1 MKLRIKELG
10 PIKRES
16 EIELGDLTV
25 FFGPPNTGKSTALK
39 AIYYSL
45 QSGSPSF
52 ERLGPSS
59 FTNGV
64 VDVAFEVKG
73 PNVTLTFT
81 PSNLLRKR
89 ELPKGEFSLEPFS
102 FSDFVLSHPLYT
114 LKRRIGIPVLSFLSP
129 GSECSSE
136 EIEKI
141 TGKILDMNLVEA
153 DVEVK
158 ENRAT
163 VSLSLDGLSEKCSDA
178 VTHLIINDI
187 VNTVGRDVVNEL
199 REGFWSELSRLE
211 GITDVVYLPYDSRGI
226 RVKVFQVLAKIIKS
240 FGGTEKSVFTKWME
254 EQYVNAE
261 IDEGFLNLLSPLL
274 PGSLKY
280 SKERGLE
287 YVEGNEAI
295 PWNQVSGSV
304 LEIVGLLLSLKRGT
318 LVLYEEPETELHEK
332 LQALMALVLYSLMN
346 TNKLVITTHSQT
358 ILYALSYMAF
368 LRPKAEEVSAF
379 LEKLGVKND
388 YLAKAVE
395 EANKKNVRFYFF
407 HDGKV
412 EEVSAEEVGRGI
424 PGVTDVMDA
433 ELEFLSSLYSSRGG
447 RPADSG
453 QR

>member
-45 QSGSPSF
+45 QSGSTSF
-52 ERLGPSS
+52 ERVGPSS

-64 VDVAFEVKG
+64 VDIAFEVKG
-73 PNVTLTFT
+73 PNVRLTFT

-114 LKRRIGIPVLSFLSP
+114 PKRRMEIPVLSFLSP
-129 GSECSSE
+129 GPECSKE
-136 EIEKI
+136 EIDKI
-141 TGKILDMNLVEA
+141 IRKILDMKLVEA

-158 ENRAT
+158 ENRAI
-163 VSLSLDGLSEKCSDA
+163 VSLSVDGLSERCSDA
-178 VTHLIINDI
+178 LTHLIIDDI
-187 VNTVGRDVVNEL
+187 VNAVGRDVVDKL
-199 REGFWSELSRLE
+199 SEGFWSELSRLE
-211 GITDVVYLPYDSRGI
+211 GITDVVYLPYDSRGAHVRFLQNLTRGI
-226 RVKVFQVLAKIIKS
+226 RS
-240 FGGTEKSVFTKWME
+240 FVRVGKEEFSEWTE
-254 EQYVNAE
+254 EQYIIAE
-261 IDEGFLNLLSPLL
+261 IDEGFQNLFSPLL

-332 LQALMALVLYSLMN
+332 LQALMALVLYALMN

-368 LRPKAEEVSAF
+368 LKPKAEEVSAF